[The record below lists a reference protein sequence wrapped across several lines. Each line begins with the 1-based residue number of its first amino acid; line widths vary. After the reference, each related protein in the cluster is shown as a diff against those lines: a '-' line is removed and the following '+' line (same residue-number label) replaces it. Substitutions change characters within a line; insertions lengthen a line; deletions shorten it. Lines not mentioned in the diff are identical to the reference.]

1 MNAKFILPGK
11 LVSCNFWRQ
20 EYHLIPPAIFGLL
33 AALFWGTTDFL
44 SRFASRKIGYGYSTA
59 YMQLFSL
66 IGFSV
71 FIAIMGVPSIGFIS
85 QGVNYMLLDILV
97 GALNVLG
104 LMLLYR
110 AFSIGN
116 MSLTA
121 PIAGSFPIFTI
132 LFGFILLGQGI
143 GLEKGIAIAIVISG
157 VILSGVSPGPG
168 SSSTQVQKKRNSSGV
183 LSALLASIFFGAAY
197 LGLNYGASYFGSVLS
212 VWFVRVG
219 AVLFSFPFLLLTM
232 KKLVLPKSGAWK
244 WLIVMATLDSA
255 GFTALTLGYIYS
267 GDSPALVTTLSSLL
281 GAVTTILA
289 TAIYKDKLSKIQIIG
304 IVVLFAGVVIVLNV

>member
-1 MNAKFILPGK
+1 
-11 LVSCNFWRQ
+11 
-20 EYHLIPPAIFGLL
+20 
-33 AALFWGTTDFL
+33 
-44 SRFASRKIGYGYSTA
+44 
-59 YMQLFSL
+59 MQLFSL
-66 IGFSV
+66 IGFSA
-71 FIAIMGVPSIGFIS
+71 FIAITGVPSIGFIS
-85 QGVNYMLLDILV
+85 QGVNYVLLDIVV

-132 LFGFILLGQGI
+132 LFGFIVLGQGI
-143 GLEKGIAIAIVISG
+143 ELEKGIAIAIVISG
-157 VILSGVSPGPG
+157 VILSGVSP
-168 SSSTQVQKKRNSSGV
+168 SSSSGQVQKKRNSSGV

-232 KKLVLPKSGAWK
+232 KKLVLPKDGAWK
-244 WLIVMATLDSA
+244 WLIVMAALDSA

-267 GDSPALVTTLSSLL
+267 GNSPALVTTLSSLL

-289 TAIYKDKLSKIQIIG
+289 TTIYKDKLSKIQIIG

>member
-1 MNAKFILPGK
+1 
-11 LVSCNFWRQ
+11 
-20 EYHLIPPAIFGLL
+20 
-33 AALFWGTTDFL
+33 
-44 SRFASRKIGYGYSTA
+44 
-59 YMQLFSL
+59 MQLFSL
-66 IGFSV
+66 AGFSA
-71 FIAIMGVPSIGFIS
+71 FILITGLPSMGFIS
-85 QGVNYMLLDILV
+85 KGANYMLLDIFV

-132 LFGFILLGQGI
+132 LFGFVLLGQGI

-157 VILSGVSPGPG
+157 VILSGVTPGPDG
-168 SSSTQVQKKRNSSGV
+168 SSGQVPKKRNSTGV
-183 LSALLASIFFGAAY
+183 VSALLASIFFGAAY
-197 LGLNYGASYFGSVLS
+197 LGLNYGAGYFGSVLS

-232 KKLVLPKSGAWK
+232 KKLVLPKDGAWK
-244 WLIVMATLDSA
+244 WLIVMAVLDSA

-267 GDSPALVTTLSSLL
+267 GNSPALVTTLSSLL
-281 GAVTTILA
+281 GVVTTILA
-289 TAIYKDKLSKIQIIG
+289 TAFYKDRLTKIQIIG
-304 IVVLFAGVVIVLNV
+304 IVVLFVGVVIVLNV